1 MKKINLVVTG
11 FMIAALS
18 VSCGGEEAKDD
29 AATDFMEE
37 MEAMEYEMEEMEYEE
52 IEDAAEEIID
62 AAEEM
67 NMSEEESS
75 DGSEWDELL
84 DEYDA
89 YMEDYVAVMKKAQA
103 DPTDMSILTESQEL
117 AQKGMKWAEKMTDA
131 ADQLTPEQAARYQKI
146 AGKAMKAMM

>member
-1 MKKINLVVTG
+1 MKKFNLVVTA

-18 VSCGGEEAKDD
+18 VSCGGED
-29 AATDFMEE
+29 AATTELEEIGAEMMDAAEE
-37 MEAMEYEMEEMEYEE
+37 M
-52 IEDAAEEIID
+52 EDAAEELMD

-67 NMSEEESS
+67 ELSEEESS

-103 DPTDMSILTESQEL
+103 DPADMSILTESQEL
-117 AQKGMKWAEKMTDA
+117 AQKGMEWAKKWVM
-131 ADQLTPEQAARYQKI
+131 LLLN
-146 AGKAMKAMM
+146 

>member
-1 MKKINLVVTG
+1 MKKFNLVVTA

-18 VSCGGEEAKDD
+18 VSCGGED
-29 AATDFMEE
+29 AATIEL
-37 MEAMEYEMEEMEYEE
+37 
-52 IEDAAEEIID
+52 EDAAAELMD

-67 NMSEEESS
+67 ELSEEMDMSEEMELSEEESS

-103 DPTDMSILTESQEL
+103 DPADMSILTESQEL
-117 AQKGMKWAEKMTDA
+117 AQKGMEWAEKMGNA
-131 ADQLTPEQAARYQKI
+131 AAQLTPEQAARYQEI
-146 AGKAMKAMM
+146 ANKAMKAMM

>member
-1 MKKINLVVTG
+1 MKKFNLVVTA

-18 VSCGGEEAKDD
+18 VSCGGEDAAEKAMDD
-29 AATDFMEE
+29 AATDFMDAMEEIDMSEE
-37 MEAMEYEMEEMEYEE
+37 ME
-52 IEDAAEEIID
+52 DAAAELMD

-67 NMSEEESS
+67 DMSEEESS

-131 ADQLTPEQAARYQKI
+131 AAQLTPEQAARYQKI

>member
-1 MKKINLVVTG
+1 MKKFNLVVTA

-18 VSCGGEEAKDD
+18 VSCGGED
-29 AATDFMEE
+29 AATIEL
-37 MEAMEYEMEEMEYEE
+37 
-52 IEDAAEEIID
+52 EDAAAELMD

-67 NMSEEESS
+67 DMSEEESS

-131 ADQLTPEQAARYQKI
+131 AAQLTPEQAARYQEI
-146 AGKAMKAMM
+146 ANKAMKAMM